1 MSKKTVKT
9 ETLKPAVT
17 ATELASD
24 LLNPFKNVLLKGG
37 IDDKFL
43 IRQLKSEFKSKEPK
57 TIKVKG
63 AINPDSLPRGYRIV
77 ATSGE
82 IIHSQ
87 DGGQD
92 YGDGETIIEYQVKN
106 IGISQKARIDVH
118 KLRGDYPAEKHELSG
133 TVAITPQL
141 TPEDRKLLLST
152 SKQVI
157 NDILQQ
163 HRAAIKPRS

>member
-1 MSKKTVKT
+1 MSKTENTEKT
-9 ETLKPAVT
+9 KPEITSA
-17 ATELASD
+17 ELAAD

-43 IRQLKSEFKSKEPK
+43 IRQLKKELRSKEPK
-57 TIKVKG
+57 IIKVKG
-63 AINPDSLPRGYRIV
+63 AVNPETLKKGYKIV
-77 ATSGE
+77 TTSGE
-82 IIHSQ
+82 IIHST

-92 YGDGETIIEYQVKN
+92 YGDGETVLQYEVAN
-106 IGISQKARIDVH
+106 IGISQKARMDVH

-133 TVAITPQL
+133 SVTVVPEL
-141 TPEDRKLLLST
+141 TPEDRKILTAT
-152 SKQVI
+152 SKQVV